1 MISALLP
8 QSSVFSTLSCPK
20 LPFRHQRSKDP
31 KLISRLK
38 VDLQIPRKLL
48 VRGPFRSPSVIKCN
62 VSGRSGQGFRL
73 KDVKEFHPEPF
84 WLSLSKEAFGVLRS
98 LIVFLIEQP
107 SQLRYIEWPSFQST
121 LKTATLTLVL
131 VALLIVAISTVD
143 SALCYL
149 LTLLLRR
156 TA

>member
-31 KLISRLK
+31 KLISRL
-38 VDLQIPRKLL
+38 IPRKLL